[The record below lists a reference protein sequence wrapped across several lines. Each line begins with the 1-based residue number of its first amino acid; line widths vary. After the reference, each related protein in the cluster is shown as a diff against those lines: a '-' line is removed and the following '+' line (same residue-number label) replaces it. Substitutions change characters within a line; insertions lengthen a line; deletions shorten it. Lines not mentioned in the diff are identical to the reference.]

1 MKIEIKTKNM
11 QLTAALSDYT
21 EKRLT
26 KLDKY
31 FNKDVTCIVTLI
43 VEKDTHKAEATML
56 LDHYM
61 LRAES
66 AERDMYVAIDNLEE
80 KLDRQIHKYK
90 TKLNRKG
97 KTSSI
102 LETTAIQDDATVE
115 PDEITKRK
123 EFVVKPMNEQEAIL
137 QMEMLGHDF
146 FAFLNEET
154 NSISIVYKRKNGGY
168 GLLIPSLS

>member
-1 MKIEIKTKNM
+1 MKIEIKTKNT
-11 QLTAALSDYT
+11 QLTDALSDYT

-31 FNKDVTCIVTLI
+31 FNKEVTCVVTLI

-80 KLDRQIHKYK
+80 KLERQIHKYK

-97 KTSSI
+97 KTSTI
-102 LETTAIQDDATVE
+102 LEPTAIQDDIAVE

-168 GLLIPSLS
+168 GLLMPSLS